1 MIRTIAEIGLNH
13 NGNLATAKRLQQA
26 AADAGCWAVKYQIRT
41 DFKECSPPHLWDTV
55 RQWQGRELSYFDYRA
70 ALELD
75 DRQLRELYDHAQSLG
90 LQWFASCWDVASVAR
105 LANISRDYVKVAS
118 AHVTNGAILNA
129 IGRAGFGHAFLST
142 GMSTEAEID
151 SAAWWLRRSC
161 SELTVMYAVSTYP
174 CSDAIVNLDR
184 FRSLKFFHAHSLGY
198 SGHERDL
205 LPSLMAATLGATYIE
220 RHVTLD
226 KNAEGSDHK
235 VSLEP
240 HELREL
246 CEQLKRVTAILGKG
260 GRIEPLPEERAA
272 MEKLRGVQPA
282 EVA

>member
-1 MIRTIAEIGLNH
+1 MVKVIAEIGLNH
-13 NGNLATAKRLQQA
+13 NGSIATAKRLQQA

-70 ALELD
+70 ALEFD

-90 LQWFASCWDVASVAR
+90 LQWFASCWDVASVRR
-105 LANISRDYVKVAS
+105 LSAISRDYVKVAS
-118 AHVTNGAILNA
+118 AHVTNEAILNA
-129 IGRAGFGHAFLST
+129 VAAVRFGHVFLST
-142 GMSTEAEID
+142 GMSHWWEIAH
-151 SAAWWLRRSC
+151 AAGSLLGSH
-161 SELTVMYAVSTYP
+161 LTLMYAVSVYP
-174 CSDAIVNLDR
+174 CSDESVHLAR
-184 FRSLKFFHAHSLGY
+184 FWELSKQLWHSKGY

-226 KNAEGSDHK
+226 RNAEGSDHK
-235 VSLEP
+235 ASLEP

-246 CEQLKRVTAILGKG
+246 CQQLQRIPVILGKG

-272 MEKLRGVQPA
+272 IEKLRGK
-282 EVA
+282 EVACG

>member
-1 MIRTIAEIGLNH
+1 MVKVIAEVGLNH
-13 NGNLATAKRLQQA
+13 NGSLATAKRLQQA

-41 DFKECSPPHLWDTV
+41 DFKQCSPPHLWDTV

-70 ALELD
+70 ALEFD

-90 LQWFASCWDVASVAR
+90 LQWFASCWDVASVKR
-105 LANISRDYVKVAS
+105 LSAISRDYVKVAS
-118 AHVTNGAILNA
+118 AHVTNERLLEAVA
-129 IGRAGFGHAFLST
+129 AARFRHVFLST

-151 SAAWWLRRSC
+151 NAAGLAGRC
-161 SELTVMYAVSTYP
+161 AHLTVMYAVSSYP
-174 CSDAIVNLDR
+174 CSDASVNLAR
-184 FRSLKFFHAHSLGY
+184 IRRLEFMPESTLGY

-235 VSLEP
+235 ASLEP

-260 GRIEPLPEERAA
+260 GKIAPLPEERAA
-272 MEKLRGVQPA
+272 VEKLRGVQPA